1 MILKTKTLFSLKQL
15 RIVITKNILTSISKI
30 TVLVKPALASND
42 MASHTW
48 KWVINIEFLLHKT
61 PIRELALG

>member
-15 RIVITKNILTSISKI
+15 SISKI
-30 TVLVKPALASND
+30 TVLVKPALASSD